1 MAKLALNKNELQKKR
16 DQLKLYRRVL
26 PSLDMKRQQLTV
38 ELRKSERLMRKQEDE
53 LQVHFKRSTE
63 QLPMMA
69 LEEITLEDL
78 LRVEE
83 ITVGE
88 ENLVGVRVPVL
99 EAIRF
104 DVRSYSM
111 LSKPHWVDEAVDRL
125 REAVELKAQV
135 RVARLR
141 VKRLEKAVRRITQ
154 RVNLFEKILIPRTEE
169 DIRKIQI
176 YLGEAERAAVIRS
189 KMMKALRQRKAQE
202 IDSQESMPSA
212 GSSEPDAE

>member
-99 EAIRF
+99 EEIRF